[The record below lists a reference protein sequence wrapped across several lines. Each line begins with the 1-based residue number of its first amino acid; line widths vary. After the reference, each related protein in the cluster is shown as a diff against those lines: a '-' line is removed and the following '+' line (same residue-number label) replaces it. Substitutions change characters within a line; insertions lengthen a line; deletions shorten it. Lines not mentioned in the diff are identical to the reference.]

1 MTVIMMFFVAKNHQN
16 TSQPCIFF
24 YVLKKSR
31 ACKHIF
37 LGELSESD
45 KNKIYQD
52 HLLFTLSPFLAFI
65 SPLAKIFFDKNR
77 EEDSN
82 DNIVINCYKFIT
94 IYNNL

>member
-1 MTVIMMFFVAKNHQN
+1 MIFFVTKNHQN
-16 TSQPCIFF
+16 TSQPCIFL

-52 HLLFTLSPFLAFI
+52 HLLLKLSPFLVFV
-65 SPLAKIFFDKNR
+65 SPLAEIFFVKNR
-77 EEDSN
+77 EEDGN
-82 DNIVINCYKFIT
+82 DNIVINCYKFRT